1 VDRRAQIKDERP
13 ELKRGRLKGELRAE
27 GQEQSLDSLLG
38 PGVHGEG
45 VLEGRGPGL
54 QRDTPHQELP
64 PTPSWSQPAP
74 LWA

>member
-1 VDRRAQIKDERP
+1 MDRRAQIKDERP

-27 GQEQSLDSLLG
+27 GQEQSLDSLLR